1 VAWPGDGVGDRLFKG
16 YRLQRPGIGWESMV
30 HEKGKELTGKDTWGP
45 YLETE
50 EMNTQTQLHMPS
62 SQLSAARQ
70 ANLC

>member
-1 VAWPGDGVGDRLFKG
+1 
-16 YRLQRPGIGWESMV
+16 MV